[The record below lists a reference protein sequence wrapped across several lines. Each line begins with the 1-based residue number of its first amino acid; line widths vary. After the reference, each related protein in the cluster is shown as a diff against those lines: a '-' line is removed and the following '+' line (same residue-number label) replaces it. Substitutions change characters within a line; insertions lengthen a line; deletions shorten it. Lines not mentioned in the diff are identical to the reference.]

1 MTNQAK
7 TNNLN
12 SLIVW
17 HLIEPIANRLC
28 TIWLSIVIIF
38 QIDQEVYGSLKEMN
52 LGLIMLTWLLVILSH
67 LNVNQLFQGNL
78 ELKWTENFILSS
90 AVNSS
95 KFKITDAKL
104 HVPIVTLF
112 TKDNVNMAKQLTDA
126 FKRSVFWNSYQAI
139 PAKVIKKGKNIY
151 ELPSVLFQD
160 VKGLFVLA
168 YLIAGRVA
176 PEAAEAAQKTIEGVF
191 SQEDK
196 MKIITYWLME
206 GIFMNNQ
213 LMI

>member
-1 MTNQAK
+1 
-7 TNNLN
+7 
-12 SLIVW
+12 
-17 HLIEPIANRLC
+17 
-28 TIWLSIVIIF
+28 
-38 QIDQEVYGSLKEMN
+38 
-52 LGLIMLTWLLVILSH
+52 
-67 LNVNQLFQGNL
+67 
-78 ELKWTENFILSS
+78 
-90 AVNSS
+90 
-95 KFKITDAKL
+95 
-104 HVPIVTLF
+104 
-112 TKDNVNMAKQLTDA
+112 MAKQLTDA